1 MWAAAEVRTFA
12 SRSTLHPHPPWSQPS
27 VSPAACWYFGRLAPG
42 TGKGTGSSVNPHC
55 PSPRLFPCSFS
66 AIFLAVFAICATAN
80 GARLPAQTQ
89 IPPHLSPFA
98 STMTQQLL
106 QGFSASPRLHPIP
119 SCLPHHRPPPHPPLL
134 PRCYTTLIRQS
145 RFFFSLSL
153 IQKPSKILRHPSEAQ
168 IHSG

>member
-12 SRSTLHPHPPWSQPS
+12 FRSPLHPHPPWSQPS
-27 VSPAACWYFGRLAPG
+27 VSPTACWCFGRLAPG
-42 TGKGTGSSVNPHC
+42 YWEQRESALPQ
-55 PSPRLFPCSFS
+55 SPPPARLFPCSFS

-106 QGFSASPRLHPIP
+106 QGFSASPRLHSIP
-119 SCLPHHRPPPHPPLL
+119 SFLPHRRLLLLL

-153 IQKPSKILRHPSEAQ
+153 IQKPSKILRHLSKARV
-168 IHSG
+168 HSG